1 MAMDNKFVGMNNT
14 AGEFVGTLFLAREI
28 THRIHL
34 KTLSFAE
41 HNTLNE
47 FYEAIIPLADDFA
60 QQFMGRYSIRFDI
73 PYVTNKYKGT
83 VSEVLR
89 QQMEWIEANRQQIVP
104 RTETAL
110 QNKIDEIVAL
120 YQNTLYQLTLQ

>member
-1 MAMDNKFVGMNNT
+1 MANNT
-14 AGEFVGTLFLAREI
+14 AGEFVGMLFLAREI

-41 HNTLNE
+41 HKTLEE
-47 FYEAIIPLADDFA
+47 FYNAIIPLADDFA
-60 QQFMGRYSIRFDI
+60 QQYQGRYQIRFDI
-73 PYVTNKYKGT
+73 PYVANKYKGT

-89 QQMEWIEANRQQIVP
+89 QEMEWIEANRQQIVP

-110 QNKIDEIVAL
+110 HNVIDEIVGL
-120 YQNTLYQLTLQ
+120 YQNILYQLTLQ

>member
-1 MAMDNKFVGMNNT
+1 MATNT
-14 AGEFVGTLFLAREI
+14 AGEFVGLLFLAREI

-41 HNTLNE
+41 HKTLNE
-47 FYEAIIPLADDFA
+47 FYDGIIPLADDFA
-60 QQFMGRYSIRFDI
+60 QQYMGRYGMRLDI

-110 QNKIDEIVAL
+110 QNKIDEVVGF
-120 YQNTLYQLTLQ
+120 YQNILYQLTLQ

>member
-1 MAMDNKFVGMNNT
+1 MATNS
-14 AGEFVGTLFLAREI
+14 AGEFVGLLFLAREI

-41 HNTLNE
+41 HKTLNE
-47 FYEAIIPLADDFA
+47 FYDGIIPLADDFA
-60 QQFMGRYSIRFDI
+60 QQYMGRYGMRIDV

-110 QNKIDEIVAL
+110 QNKIDEVVGF
-120 YQNTLYQLTLQ
+120 YQNILYQLTLQ

>member
-1 MAMDNKFVGMNNT
+1 MGNT
-14 AGEFVGTLFLAREI
+14 AAELVGLLFLAREI
-28 THRIHL
+28 AHRIHL
-34 KTLSFAE
+34 KTTSFAE
-41 HNTLNE
+41 HKTLNE
-47 FYEAIIPLADDFA
+47 FYEGIIPLADDFA
-60 QQFMGRYSIRFDI
+60 QQFMGRYSIRLDI
-73 PYVTNKYKGT
+73 PYVNNKYKGT

-89 QQMEWIEANRQQIVP
+89 QEMEWIEANRQQIVP

>member
-1 MAMDNKFVGMNNT
+1 MANNT
-14 AGEFVGTLFLAREI
+14 AGEFVGMLFLAREI

-41 HNTLNE
+41 HKTLNE

-60 QQFMGRYSIRFDI
+60 QQYQGRYAIRLDI

-89 QQMEWIEANRQQIVP
+89 QEMEWIEANRQQIVP

-110 QNKIDEIVAL
+110 QNKIDEIVGL

>member
-1 MAMDNKFVGMNNT
+1 MANNT
-14 AGEFVGTLFLAREI
+14 AGEFVGMLFLAREI

-41 HNTLNE
+41 HKTLEE
-47 FYEAIIPLADDFA
+47 FYNAIIPLADDFA
-60 QQFMGRYSIRFDI
+60 QQYQGKFDIRLDI

-89 QQMEWIEANRQQIVP
+89 QEMEWIEANRQQIVP

-110 QNKIDEIVAL
+110 HNVIDEIVGL

>member
-1 MAMDNKFVGMNNT
+1 MANNT
-14 AGEFVGTLFLAREI
+14 AGEFVGMLFLARDI

-34 KTLSFAE
+34 KTPSFAE
-41 HNTLNE
+41 HKTLEE
-47 FYEAIIPLADDFA
+47 FYNAIIPLADDFA
-60 QQFMGRYSIRFDI
+60 QQYQGRYQIRLEI

-89 QQMEWIEANRQQIVP
+89 QEMEWIEANRQQIVP

-110 QNKIDEIVAL
+110 QNVIDEIVGL
-120 YQNTLYQLTLQ
+120 YQNILYQLTLQ

>member
-1 MAMDNKFVGMNNT
+1 MATDNKFVGMNNT
-14 AGEFVGTLFLAREI
+14 AGEFVGMLFLARDI
-28 THRIHL
+28 ANRIHL

-47 FYEAIIPLADDFA
+47 FYNAIIPLADDFA
-60 QQFMGRYSIRFDI
+60 QQFMGRYAIRLDI
-73 PYVTNKYKGT
+73 PYVNNKYKGT

-89 QQMEWIEANRQQIVP
+89 QEMEWIEANRQQIVP

>member
-1 MAMDNKFVGMNNT
+1 MANNI

-41 HNTLNE
+41 HKTLNE
-47 FYEAIIPLADDFA
+47 FYDGIIPLADDFA
-60 QQFMGRYSIRFDI
+60 QQYQGRYAIRLDI

-110 QNKIDEIVAL
+110 HNVIDEIVGL

>member
-14 AGEFVGTLFLAREI
+14 AGEFVGMLFLARDI

-47 FYEAIIPLADDFA
+47 FYNAIIPLADDFA
-60 QQFMGRYSIRFDI
+60 QQFMGRYAIRLDI
-73 PYVTNKYKGT
+73 PYVNNKYKGT

-89 QQMEWIEANRQQIVP
+89 QENGM
-104 RTETAL
+104 
-110 QNKIDEIVAL
+110 D
-120 YQNTLYQLTLQ
+120 

>member
-1 MAMDNKFVGMNNT
+1 MAT
-14 AGEFVGTLFLAREI
+14 HACGEFVGLLFLAREI

-47 FYEAIIPLADDFA
+47 FYNAIIPLADDFA
-60 QQFMGRYSIRFDI
+60 QQYQGRYAMRLDI

-89 QQMEWIEANRQQIVP
+89 QQMDWIEANRQQIVP

-110 QNKIDEIVAL
+110 HNKIDEIVGL

>member
-1 MAMDNKFVGMNNT
+1 MAT
-14 AGEFVGTLFLAREI
+14 HACGEFVGLLFLAREI

-41 HNTLNE
+41 HKTLNE
-47 FYEAIIPLADDFA
+47 FYEGIIPLADDFA
-60 QQFMGRYSIRFDI
+60 QQYMGRYAMRIDV

-89 QQMEWIEANRQQIVP
+89 QQMDWIEANRQQIVP

-110 QNKIDEIVAL
+110 HNKIDEIVGL

>member
-1 MAMDNKFVGMNNT
+1 M
-14 AGEFVGTLFLAREI
+14 
-28 THRIHL
+28 
-34 KTLSFAE
+34 
-41 HNTLNE
+41 
-47 FYEAIIPLADDFA
+47 ADDFA
-60 QQFMGRYSIRFDI
+60 QQYQGRYSIRLDV

-110 QNKIDEIVAL
+110 QNKIDEVVGL

>member
-1 MAMDNKFVGMNNT
+1 MANNT
-14 AGEFVGTLFLAREI
+14 AGEFVGMLFLAREI

-41 HNTLNE
+41 HKTLEE
-47 FYEAIIPLADDFA
+47 FYTGIVPLADDFA
-60 QQFMGRYSIRFDI
+60 QQYMGRYGIRLDV
-73 PYVTNKYKGT
+73 PYVANKYKGT

-89 QQMEWIEANRQQIVP
+89 QEMEWIEANRQQIVP

-110 QNKIDEIVAL
+110 QNKIDEIVGL
-120 YQNTLYQLTLQ
+120 YQNILYQLTLQ

>member
-1 MAMDNKFVGMNNT
+1 MATNT
-14 AGEFVGTLFLAREI
+14 AGEFVGMLFLAREI

-41 HNTLNE
+41 HKTLEE
-47 FYEAIIPLADDFA
+47 FYNAIIPLADDFA
-60 QQFMGRYSIRFDI
+60 QQYQGRYAIRLDI

-89 QQMEWIEANRQQIVP
+89 QEMEWIESNRQQIVP

-110 QNKIDEIVAL
+110 HNVIDEIVGL
-120 YQNTLYQLTLQ
+120 YQNILYQLTLQ

>member
-1 MAMDNKFVGMNNT
+1 MANNT

-41 HNTLNE
+41 HKTLNE
-47 FYEAIIPLADDFA
+47 FYDGIIPLADDFA
-60 QQFMGRYSIRFDI
+60 QQYMGRYGMRLDI

-110 QNKIDEIVAL
+110 QNKIDEVVGF
-120 YQNTLYQLTLQ
+120 YQNILYQLTLQ

>member
-1 MAMDNKFVGMNNT
+1 MANNT
-14 AGEFVGTLFLAREI
+14 VGEFVGTLFLAREI

-41 HNTLNE
+41 HKTLNE
-47 FYEAIIPLADDFA
+47 FYEGIIPLADDFA
-60 QQFMGRYSIRFDI
+60 QQFQGRYAIRLDI

-110 QNKIDEIVAL
+110 HNVIDEIVGL